1 MPTRFKSLKVWQK
14 LTAIGLSFS
23 LPLAVLLYFVI
34 SWIQKDIL
42 FAEAEAQ
49 GNEYQ
54 RPLESLLEHVVKHKL
69 LAMRVGLGEDR
80 AKPELFAAAVDVDQD
95 FVALEKVDAKLAES
109 LQTTEEGL
117 ARRNR
122 DHVHVPRLKR
132 QWLELKAQTTS
143 LSAAANEKRH
153 SGLVGDIRTL
163 VSHVGDTSN
172 LILDPDLDSYY
183 VMDVT
188 LLALPQEQDRLQEA
202 FAYAFNI
209 VQRGSIT
216 LDERMQLNVY
226 TAMLKQSDLD
236 RINASSQTAFNEDPN
251 FYGISETLHRNAPPK
266 LKEHSAAVEKFIAVL
281 NRLARA
287 EQVEKNPTE
296 LIASS
301 AAASDVSFRVWNTMV
316 GELDRLLTIRIQHNR
331 RSQTLAVVLTLSAL
345 FAAAVLVFFII
356 RAIVRPLS
364 RAVLLADRL
373 AKGDLSVEVK
383 TDSTDETGQLLF
395 AMSNVVTS
403 NRDMAQA
410 AAALV
415 AGDLTSE
422 VRPRSERDEL
432 GNTLANMLSKLS
444 DIIGRVRASGIA
456 LSTAATQISAT
467 SQSLSQGTS
476 EQATAV
482 EEMTANLQSLAESVS
497 ETAENSKEMEQMAL
511 AGVKDTEES
520 GKAVAETVDAMNA
533 IAAKIAVIED
543 IAYQTNLLA
552 LNASI
557 EAARAGEHGRGFAVV
572 ATEVRR
578 LAERSQ
584 SAAKEIGDLAQSSV
598 KVAERSG
605 KLLVSLVPDIR
616 KTTDLVH
623 EVAATSNEQA
633 TGVRQMSQAMS
644 QVGNVTQKNAVA
656 AEELASTAK
665 EMAAQAAALDSLM
678 AFFRLSDDAMS
689 AIALAGDAD
698 RARASSGAHELPV
711 NRRLAAN
718 GGSVRPRPSDH
729 GFGQF

>member
-34 SWIQKDIL
+34 SWIQKDIH
-42 FAEAEAQ
+42 FAQAEAQ

-69 LAMRVGLGEDR
+69 LAMRVGLGDER
-80 AKPELFAAAVDVDQD
+80 AKPELLAAGVDVDQD
-95 FVALEKVDAKLAES
+95 FQTLEKVDEKLAEA

-117 ARRNR
+117 ARRSR
-122 DHVHVPRLKR
+122 DHVYLPRLKR
-132 QWLELKAQTTS
+132 QWLELKAQTAS
-143 LSAAANEKRH
+143 LSAAAGEKRH
-153 SGLVGDIRTL
+153 AALVANIRTL
-163 VSHVGDTSN
+163 ISHVGDTSN

-202 FAYAFNI
+202 FAYAFGI

-216 LDERMQLNVY
+216 MDERIQLNVY
-226 TAMLKQSDLD
+226 AALLKQSDLD
-236 RINASSQTAFNEDPN
+236 RINASSQTAFSEDPN
-251 FYGISETLHRNAPPK
+251 FYGISESLHRNGPPK

-281 NRLARA
+281 NRMARA
-287 EQVEKNPTE
+287 EQVEKNPAE
-296 LIASS
+296 LIAAN
-301 AAASDVSFRVWNTMV
+301 AAASDVSFRTWSTMV

-331 RSQTLAVVLTLSAL
+331 RSQTLAVALTLSAL
-345 FAAAVLVFFII
+345 LAAAVLVFFII

-364 RAVLLADRL
+364 RAVSLADQL
-373 AKGDLSVEVK
+373 AKGDLSIQVK
-383 TDSTDETGQLLF
+383 VDSTDETGQLLF

-422 VRPRSERDEL
+422 VKPRSERDEL
-432 GNTLANMLSKLS
+432 GNTLANMLAKLS

-456 LSTAATQISAT
+456 LSAAAAQISAT
-467 SQSLSQGTS
+467 SHSLSEGTS
-476 EQATAV
+476 QQATAV
-482 EEMTANLQSLAESVS
+482 EEMTQNLRTLAESVTD
-497 ETAENSKEMEQMAL
+497 TAENSKQMEQMAL

-520 GKAVAETVDAMNA
+520 GKAVAETVDAMTA

-557 EAARAGEHGRGFAVV
+557 EAARAGEHGRGFAIV

-584 SAAKEIGDLAQSSV
+584 NAAKEIGDLAASSV

-605 KLLVSLVPDIR
+605 KLLVNLVPDIR

-633 TGVRQMSQAMS
+633 SGVQQMSQAMS

-678 AFFRLSDDAMS
+678 SFFRLSESTMS
-689 AIALAGDAD
+689 TIVLAADAD
-698 RARASSGAHELPV
+698 RERVSSGEQELPS

-718 GGSVRPRPSDH
+718 GRSLRPRPSDH
-729 GFGQF
+729 GFGRF